1 MPPTRRRRIAEI
13 VLNAIAYGI
22 VGATVAHLAHSA
34 PVFSFL
40 LLAATLWIGWSSTAA
55 GWRAILRE
63 QRAIHEQ
70 LTALSQFLDKSPKTE
85 EEQRAMHEV
94 ALRLQQDGA
103 LPPDYTTPPATPRR
117 GPLFR
122 ITLHE

>member
-1 MPPTRRRRIAEI
+1 M
-13 VLNAIAYGI
+13 G
-22 VGATVAHLAHSA
+22 HLAQSA

-40 LLAATLWIGWSSTAA
+40 LLAATLWIGWMSSVGA
-55 GWRAILRE
+55 WRKVLRE

-70 LTALSQFLDKSPKTE
+70 LTAISRFLDKSPKTE

-103 LPPDYTTPPATPRR
+103 LPPDYVTPPAPVPPTRE
-117 GPLFR
+117 PLFR
-122 ITLHE
+122 ITLNE